1 MQIIAHELPDKI
13 VASTDTVIEMGNS
26 IGTLELQDKIFS
38 NTFIAGAEA
47 TFSVIMAAGEAVPA
61 LGPIFTILKNIKENV
76 DLYAQANEE
85 CSRLSVW
92 CQAIISC
99 LGKLAKECQIDAS
112 TSELLTSVHAPLK
125 ELSELIQDRLS
136 LSKGVMGK
144 LLAFGTSS
152 GFRDQSALVQQKVQT
167 AINALKLQLSV
178 TVQMSVDSVLKRTE
192 LLLNLEVKMD
202 TMFDKLDSIQGN
214 LQGLDAKV
222 DSLLQE
228 KKKISQREINRKT
241 RDVLTSNMMIP
252 SSKLV
257 LESTP
262 FATGSSCM
270 VYRATYS
277 KQIVAA
283 KVQTVEGSTPKQ
295 LRNTMGKFEKELAL
309 LCQLS
314 HPNVLR
320 VWGACTDSPGS
331 LILVMEYAQVFKF
344 VGGSFLVITTV

>member
-1 MQIIAHELPDKI
+1 
-13 VASTDTVIEMGNS
+13 MGNS
-26 IGTLELQDKIFS
+26 TATLALQDKIFS

-47 TFSVIMAAGEAVPA
+47 TFSGIMAAGEAVPA
-61 LGPIFTILKNIKENV
+61 IGPIFTILKNIKENV

-92 CQAIISC
+92 CKAIISC
-99 LGKLAKECQIDAS
+99 LGKLATECRIDAW
-112 TSELLTSVHAPLK
+112 TSELLTSVHVPLR

-144 LLAFGTSS
+144 MLAFGTSS
-152 GFRDQSALVQQKVQT
+152 GFREQSALVQQKVQA

-178 TVQMSVDSVLKRTE
+178 TMQKGVDVILKRTE

-202 TMFDKLDSIQGN
+202 TMLDKLDSIDGT
-214 LQGLDAKV
+214 LKDLDAKV
-222 DSLLQE
+222 DNLIQE
-228 KKKISQREINRKT
+228 KKKVSQREINRKT
-241 RDVLTSNMMIP
+241 RDVMTSNMMIP
-252 SSKLV
+252 SSKLA

-262 FATGSSCM
+262 FAKGSSSK

-320 VWGACTDSPGS
+320 VWGACTDSPGA
-331 LILVMEYAQVFKF
+331 LILVMEYAQVFAAR
-344 VGGSFLVITTV
+344 SFLHFL

>member
-1 MQIIAHELPDKI
+1 MADELPDKM
-13 VASTDTVIEMGNS
+13 VASAETVIDVGTS
-26 IGTLELQDKIFS
+26 IGTLALQDKIFS

-47 TFSVIMAAGEAVPA
+47 TFSFIMAAGEAVPA
-61 LGPIFTILKNIKENV
+61 IGPIFTILKNIKENV

-99 LGKLAKECQIDAS
+99 LGRLAKECHIDAL
-112 TSELLTSVHAPLK
+112 TSELLTSVHAPLQ
-125 ELSELIQDRLS
+125 ELSEMIQDRLS

-144 LLAFGTSS
+144 ILAFGTAS
-152 GFRDQSALVQQKVQT
+152 GFQDQSALVQHKVQT

-178 TVQMSVDSVLKRTE
+178 TMQMSVDVVLKRTE
-192 LLLNLEVKMD
+192 VLLNLEVKMD
-202 TMFDKLDSIQGN
+202 TMLDKLDSIDGT
-214 LQGLDAKV
+214 LKGLDAKV
-222 DSLLQE
+222 DTLLQE
-228 KKKISQREINRKT
+228 KMKLSQREINRKT
-241 RDVLTSNMMIP
+241 RDVMTSNMMIP
-252 SSKLV
+252 LSKLG

-262 FATGSSCM
+262 FAKGSSCK
-270 VYRATYS
+270 VYRARYS

-295 LRNTMGKFEKELAL
+295 LRNTMSKFEKELAL

-320 VWGACTDSPGS
+320 VWGACTDSPGA
-331 LILVMEYAQVFKF
+331 LILVMEYAQVFK
-344 VGGSFLVITTV
+344 V